1 MPITLPD
8 FSDLHMLVIGDVM
21 IDRYIHGHVTR
32 ISPEAPVP
40 VVEQKSIENRAGGSA
55 NVAVNLKALGA
66 QVTLLSIGGCDQDF
80 DILNEILSETR
91 IETHI
96 QRLLN
101 RKTTT
106 KTRVMSGNQQ
116 LLRIDHEDKHD
127 IDASAEALLE
137 KSFHNMISESQF
149 DGIILQDYN
158 KGMLT
163 ERFIKTIIETANGIN
178 IPTFVDPKEKN
189 FFAYKNCTLFKPNKK
204 EIRQAVGSLSWDEAD
219 FEIRQKLQNQYSVI
233 TLGSEGIYIN
243 NGHKGQIYPTN
254 QRIIADV
261 CGAGDTVISIISL
274 GYIKG
279 METEDLAIIANMAGG
294 QVCETPGVVPVKLEK
309 LKKELIQRAKQNNIY

>member
-1 MPITLPD
+1 MPIALPD
-8 FSDLHMLVIGDVM
+8 FSDLHILVIGDIM

-55 NVAVNLKALGA
+55 NVALNVRSLGA
-66 QVTLLSIGGCDQDF
+66 KVSLLSIGGHDHEY
-80 DILNEILSETR
+80 DILNDILSETH
-91 IETHI
+91 IESHI
-96 QRLLN
+96 LRLQN

-106 KTRVMSGNQQ
+106 KTRVLSGNQQ

-127 IDASAEALLE
+127 IDASEQSRLIDTFNEILNNT
-137 KSFHNMISESQF
+137 FIN
-149 DGIILQDYN
+149 GIILQDYN

-163 ERFIKTIIETANGIN
+163 PSLILTIIKTANEKN

-189 FFAYKNCTLFKPNKK
+189 FFAYQGCTLFKPNKK

-219 FEIRQKLQNQYSVI
+219 ILIKQKLQNKYTII

-243 NGHKGQIYPTN
+243 DGKNGKIYPTT
-254 QRIIADV
+254 QRVIADV
-261 CGAGDTVISIISL
+261 CGAGDSVISVVSL
-274 GYIKG
+274 CYIKG
-279 METEDLAIIANMAGG
+279 MNSRDIATVANIAGG
-294 QVCETPGVVPVKLEK
+294 QVCEIPGVIPVNLEK
-309 LKKELIQRAKQNNIY
+309 LVQELIK

>member
-8 FSDLHMLVIGDVM
+8 FGDLHMLVIGDVM

-66 QVTLLSIGGCDQDF
+66 QVSLLSIGGQDQDVEILN
-80 DILNEILSETR
+80 DILVKSNIKAHILKL
-91 IETHI
+91 
-96 QRLLN
+96 QN

-106 KTRVMSGNQQ
+106 KTRVLSANQQ
-116 LLRIDHEDKHD
+116 LLRIDHEDKYD
-127 IDASAEALLE
+127 IDASDEKHLLQLFNE
-137 KSFHNMISESQF
+137 MLTNEPI

-163 ERFIKTIIETANGIN
+163 QWLIASIIDLANEKN

-204 EIRQAVGSLSWDEAD
+204 EIRQAVGELSWDEAD
-219 FEIRQKLQNQYSVI
+219 QVIRQKLSNQYTVI
-233 TLGSEGIYIN
+233 TLGSEGVYI
-243 NGHKGQIYPTN
+243 HDGQRGEIYPTTK
-254 QRIIADV
+254 RVIADV
-261 CGAGDTVISIISL
+261 CGAGDSVISIVSL
-274 GYIKG
+274 CYLKR
-279 METEDLAIIANMAGG
+279 MESAVIAKIANMAGG
-294 QVCETPGVVPVKLEK
+294 QVCETPGVVPVNLQK
-309 LKKELIQRAKQNNIY
+309 LKAELSQ

>member
-1 MPITLPD
+1 MPIVLPD
-8 FSDLHMLVIGDVM
+8 FSDLHILVIGDVM
-21 IDRYIHGHVTR
+21 IDRYVNGLVTR

-55 NVAVNLKALGA
+55 NVALNVRSLGA
-66 QVTLLSIGGCDQDF
+66 KVSLLSIGGHDHEYDT
-80 DILNEILSETR
+80 LNEILSKTQ

-96 QRLLN
+96 LKIQN

-106 KTRVMSGNQQ
+106 KTRVLSGNQQ

-127 IDASAEALLE
+127 IGASEV
-137 KSFHNMISESQF
+137 SQLIDTF
-149 DGIILQDYN
+149 NQIINNTPIDGIILQDYN

-163 ERFIKTIIETANGIN
+163 TSLISTFINTANEKN

-189 FFAYKNCTLFKPNKK
+189 FFAYQSCTLFKPNKK
-204 EIRQAVGSLSWDEAD
+204 EIRQAVGSLSLDDAD
-219 FEIRQKLQNQYSVI
+219 ILIKKKLQNKYTII

-243 NGHKGQIYPTN
+243 DGYHGKIYPTT

-261 CGAGDTVISIISL
+261 CGAGDSVISVVSL
-274 GYIKG
+274 CCIKG
-279 METEDLAIIANMAGG
+279 MNSGDIASVANVAGG
-294 QVCETPGVVPVKLEK
+294 QVCEIPGVVPVDLEK
-309 LKKELIQRAKQNNIY
+309 LKQELL